1 MLHFILIWLLKV
13 FMIITFHERAYHGLG
28 GEFFQLQAMLKHYG
42 ELMSMLHPGIGE
54 GLGGFGFQFQIPVMV
69 NI

>member
-1 MLHFILIWLLKV
+1 MVW
-13 FMIITFHERAYHGLG
+13 EG
-28 GEFFQLQAMLKHYG
+28 QLQAMLKHYG